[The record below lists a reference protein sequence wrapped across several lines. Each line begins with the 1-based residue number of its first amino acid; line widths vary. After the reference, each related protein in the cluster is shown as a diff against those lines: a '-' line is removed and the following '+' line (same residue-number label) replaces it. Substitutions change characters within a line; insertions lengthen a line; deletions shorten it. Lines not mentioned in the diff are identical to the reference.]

1 MGYEWGPEKAVA
13 NSRKH
18 GVRFADAAAVLSDDR
33 AITIQDDNSQ
43 EERFITIGQDALGR
57 ILIVVY
63 TWRDDR
69 VRIISARRATA
80 RERAEY
86 GRQS

>member
-1 MGYEWGPEKAVA
+1 MGYEWDPEKAVA

-33 AITIQDDNSQ
+33 AITIQDDDSQ

-86 GRQS
+86 GRPS